1 MKLAENRRTIATA
14 VAAGL
19 FALGLVIGAQ
29 FLATVFAPPVAQ
41 MSQSAVIGQAG
52 FAYLGGLRM
61 MGAGLLMARV
71 DPQFHQYGQT
81 AHFQDRLDLLP
92 TIRLVQLLNPQLEQ
106 PYYDVSY
113 VLMLRGKKAD
123 ALALAKEGI
132 RNNPTSGLLRANY
145 AQMLFIE
152 NRHKNAA
159 LMLEQ
164 ARVGLSPSATYS
176 SIDDEFESYGVF
188 RTVYVL
194 AGDRAMAAKVDAAQ
208 KRLGSLRPANDQ
220 GSPQGFLGLLQAWGN
235 SATSSE

>member
-1 MKLAENRRTIATA
+1 MIAENRRTVATA
-14 VAAGL
+14 
-19 FALGLVIGAQ
+19 ALSAVLALALIVGAQ
-29 FLATVFAPPVAQ
+29 FLAVAFAPPVSQ
-41 MSQSAVIGQAG
+41 TSQSAIIGQAG

-113 VLMLRGKKAD
+113 VLMVRGKKAD

-132 RNNPTSGLLRANY
+132 VNNPTSGLLRANY
-145 AQMLFIE
+145 AQLLFIE
-152 NRHKNAA
+152 NKHKNLA

-164 ARVGLSPSATYS
+164 AKVGLSPSATYS

-194 AGDRAMAAKVDAAQ
+194 AGDKAMAAEVDTAQ
-208 KRLGSLRPANDQ
+208 KKLDSLRPANDQ
-220 GSPQGFLGLLQAWGN
+220 ASGHGLFGLLQAWGN

>member
-1 MKLAENRRTIATA
+1 MLAENRRTVATA
-14 VAAGL
+14 GVAVL
-19 FALGLVIGAQ
+19 LALALIIGAQ
-29 FLATVFAPPVAQ
+29 FLADAFAPPVTQ

-145 AQMLFIE
+145 AQLLFIE
-152 NRHKNAA
+152 NKHKNLA

-164 ARVGLSPSATYS
+164 AKVGLSQSATYS

-194 AGDRAMAAKVDAAQ
+194 AGDKAMATQVDAAQ
-208 KRLGSLRPANDQ
+208 KKLDSLRPPNDQ
-220 GSPQGFLGLLQAWGN
+220 GSGHGLLGLLQAWGN
-235 SATSSE
+235 SATGSE